1 MSCATSALTTAS
13 LANCRKSLSSPI
25 MRSRIFTASVVLWVF
40 CSIFG
45 ISMLLRILFKLTF
58 PLQRSLNLD
67 QRDRVLFRKA
77 VRKHCHISAV
87 KKIQDAILHMS
98 LLGAQLINSIPQE
111 IHCWSSQL
119 VSELTQQHD
128 PRAAICPRLR
138 ILPLEVLQPVEHRGV
153 ASLVPKEYDPRA
165 RHVILLS
172 LRNIGKL
179 RFASNRYFHRSFAGT
194 RHKSA
199 FLETIKGQSTVSK
212 NVSKV
217 N

>member
-25 MRSRIFTASVVLWVF
+25 MRSRIFTASVLFWVF

-111 IHCWSSQL
+111 IHCWSSRQFAHAFAFSL
-119 VSELTQQHD
+119 WRSCNQSSTGARPASSRKNND
-128 PRAAICPRLR
+128 PRA
-138 ILPLEVLQPVEHRGV
+138 G
-153 ASLVPKEYDPRA
+153 
-165 RHVILLS
+165 HVILLS
-172 LRNIGKL
+172 LGNIAKL
-179 RFASNRYFHRSFAGT
+179 RFESNRYFHLSFCRYA
-194 RHKSA
+194 
-199 FLETIKGQSTVSK
+199 SK
-212 NVSKV
+212 IGFFGNH
-217 N
+217 